1 MFVLPNKRAL
11 QRATSP
17 ETAEMF
23 ADVADVAD
31 DHDDDY
37 EPIRVTDHYDEQ
49 GRIDDDYVPVWGMRI
64 DL

>member
-23 ADVADVAD
+23 ADVAD

-37 EPIRVTDHYDEQ
+37 EPVYVTDLYDEQ
-49 GRIDDDYVPVWGMRI
+49 GRIDDDYVPVWSMRI
-64 DL
+64 DV